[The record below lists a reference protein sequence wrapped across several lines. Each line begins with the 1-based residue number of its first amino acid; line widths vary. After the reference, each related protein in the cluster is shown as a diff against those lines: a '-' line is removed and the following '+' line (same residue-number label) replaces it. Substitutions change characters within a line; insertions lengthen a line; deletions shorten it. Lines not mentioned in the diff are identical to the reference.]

1 MDTIIDKEA
10 QITDKNIIINPD
22 WLRYIQPFSMII
34 AGNSMSGKTSFVF
47 ELIDNINNIVV
58 NPPQEIHYLYSV
70 DQPIFAKYKHKI
82 NFTKNI
88 DILNLTPEDDTTGA
102 MIIVDDMSDVLVK
115 DSNLV
120 SLFTKNTHH
129 KNISV
134 ILILQNLFIQSPNY
148 VTLRQ
153 NACYYGFTDV
163 GMNLTALNIFASRL
177 GGKEMSE
184 YFKLAYK
191 NTMKKRF
198 QVLLLDAHPLSF
210 LRRPPF
216 EILFRTNTNYLV
228 GQVLFLPNK

>member
-1 MDTIIDKEA
+1 MGAYINTEA
-10 QITDKNIIINPD
+10 QITDKNIVINPD
-22 WLRYIQPFSMII
+22 WLRYVQPFSMILT
-34 AGNSMSGKTSFVF
+34 GNSMSGKTSFVF
-47 ELIDNINNIVV
+47 DLIDNINNIVI
-58 NPPQEIHYLYSV
+58 NPPQEIHFLYSV
-70 DQPIFAKYKHKI
+70 DQPIYAKYRDKI
-82 NFTKNI
+82 NFTKNV
-88 DILNLTPEDDTTGA
+88 DILTLTPEDEGGA
-102 MIIVDDMSDVLVK
+102 MIIIDDMSDILVK
-115 DSNLV
+115 DPNLV

-177 GGKEMSE
+177 GGKEMSQ
-184 YFKLAYK
+184 YFKAAYK
-191 NTMKKRF
+191 NTMKKKF

-210 LRRPPF
+210 LRGPPF
-216 EILFRTNTNYLV
+216 GIIFRTNTNRLV